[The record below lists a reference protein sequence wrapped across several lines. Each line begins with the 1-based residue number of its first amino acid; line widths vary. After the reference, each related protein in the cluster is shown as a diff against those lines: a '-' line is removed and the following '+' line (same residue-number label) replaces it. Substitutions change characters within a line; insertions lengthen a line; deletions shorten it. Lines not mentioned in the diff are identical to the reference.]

1 MNAKAALALIR
12 EGESLTVE
20 FKRHFSEFEKIA
32 KEMIGFANMKGGFI
46 FFGIDDDGS
55 VYGVQSEKGEAEL
68 IKDCAENYCEPPID
82 YKLHYVEIFGKE
94 IVAAEIFEA
103 EIKPVRVQD
112 YEQKLDLNT
121 AQVYVRVK
129 DKTVPASK
137 ETIKI
142 LQANAEKKALKNYRI
157 GKTEKIVFEYLD
169 AHERINVKELSNVAN
184 ISYRRASRALI
195 KLVRANL
202 LIIHTK
208 ENGEEFF
215 TYMGE

>member
-1 MNAKAALALIR
+1 MNAKKALSIIR

-20 FKRHFSEFEKIA
+20 FKRHFSEFDKIA
-32 KEMIGFANMKGGFI
+32 KEMIGFANTKGGFI

-55 VYGVQSEKGEAEL
+55 VYGVESEKGEAEL
-68 IKDCAENYCEPPID
+68 IKDCAENHCEPPVE
-82 YKLHYVEIFGKE
+82 YALHYVEIFGKE

-103 EIKPVRVQD
+103 ETKPVRIQD
-112 YEQKLDLNT
+112 YEKKLDLNT

-129 DKTVPASK
+129 DKSVPASK

-142 LQANAEKKALKNYRI
+142 LQANAEQKALKNYQI
-157 GKTEKIVFEYLD
+157 GKAEKIAFEYLD
-169 AHERINVKELSNVAN
+169 KHEKINVKELSAAAN
-184 ISYRRASRALI
+184 ISNRRASRTLI

-215 TYMGE
+215 TYVGE